1 MADAADQQINAPQN
15 RGRRDAMTATI
26 AAALGGVAFVASSTP
41 AEAFEKK
48 EGDRCL
54 TVLFPSGQG
63 HAFDIDYYTQH
74 HIPFV
79 LSLYGDSI
87 RNYEVFRGQPGR
99 DGSPPPFLAMA
110 NIWIADE
117 EAYAEASRKHAKDFM
132 PDVKNFTNIKTV
144 GQTNV
149 LYKVIKPA

>member
-1 MADAADQQINAPQN
+1 MIDETDRNTEEPKDP
-15 RGRRDAMTATI
+15 GRRDAMATAI
-26 AAALGGVAFVASSTP
+26 AAALGGVALVASSGS
-41 AEAFEKK
+41 AEAFENK
-48 EGDRCL
+48 EGDKCL
-54 TVLFPSGQG
+54 TVLFPSGKD
-63 HAFDIDYYTQH
+63 HEFDIEYYTKH

-87 RNYEVFRGQPGR
+87 RNYEVFQGQPGR

-117 EAYAEASRKHAKDFM
+117 KAYAEASRKHAKDFM
-132 PDVKNFTNIKTV
+132 PDVKNFTNIKTI